1 MPRCPRAVR
10 SNYPC
15 GQGLDS
21 LSCVDR
27 RQNEGGIKALAA
39 RLGKARYGPPQE
51 QVVQRN
57 AHLAGAD
64 VRMSSEHGNV
74 QKDGLL
80 AAFLQDFGDERKCED
95 ALYAARWPDGFE
107 CRGCGGGTCCRLR
120 TRQLFQCNS
129 CKNQVSLTAG
139 TLFSWTKLPL
149 TSWFLAIHLI
159 MRSGHRISGAEL
171 SRRLGVNQNTA
182 LKMKRKIL
190 AALQDPQE
198 RSALQVLVHGGQTT
212 AS

>member
-1 MPRCPRAVR
+1 
-10 SNYPC
+10 
-15 GQGLDS
+15 
-21 LSCVDR
+21 
-27 RQNEGGIKALAA
+27 
-39 RLGKARYGPPQE
+39 
-51 QVVQRN
+51 
-57 AHLAGAD
+57 
-64 VRMSSEHGNV
+64 MSSEHGKV
-74 QKDGLL
+74 RKDGRL

-107 CRGCGGGTCCRLR
+107 CRGCGGDTWCRLR

-159 MRSGHRISGAEL
+159 MRSGRRISGAEL

-190 AALQDPQE
+190 AALQDPKE
-198 RSALQVLVHGGQTT
+198 RSALRVLVHRGRST

>member
-1 MPRCPRAVR
+1 MN
-10 SNYPC
+10 SE
-15 GQGLDS
+15 QG
-21 LSCVDR
+21 
-27 RQNEGGIKALAA
+27 NA
-39 RLGKARYGPPQE
+39 R
-51 QVVQRN
+51 N
-57 AHLAGAD
+57 
-64 VRMSSEHGNV
+64 
-74 QKDGLL
+74 DGRL

-107 CRGCGGGTCCRLR
+107 CRCCGGVTCCRLR

-159 MRSGHRISGAEL
+159 MRPGRRISGAEL

-182 LKMKRKIL
+182 LNMKRKIL
-190 AALQDPQE
+190 GALHDREE
-198 RSALQVLVHGGQTT
+198 RSALQVLVSSGGST
-212 AS
+212 AP